1 MQILALRQTSPERV
15 TVCFADGAEVRST
28 LGVITEMMLF
38 SGKDLSEEETEKL
51 KLLSLRALTLEKAI
65 EYLSYRQMSAKE
77 LHDKLVLKG
86 VDDDTASHCVSRLL
100 DMKLLNDELY
110 AAAVARHYAGKGYGT
125 GRIRSELSR
134 RGISRELWDDAMEAL
149 PEPDDK
155 IDRFIASRL
164 SDPEDRD
171 QVRKVSA
178 ALYRRGFSWDE
189 IREALNRYT
198 S

>member
-15 TVCFADGAEVRST
+15 TVSFTDGAEIKST
-28 LGVITEMMLF
+28 LGVVTEMMLF
-38 SGKDLSEEETEKL
+38 SGKDLAEAEVEKL

-86 VDDDTASHCVSRLL
+86 SDDDTAAYCVSRLL

-110 AAAVARHYAGKGYGT
+110 AASVARHYAGKGYGA
-125 GRIRSELSR
+125 GRIRAELSR
-134 RGISRELWDDAMEAL
+134 RGIDRELWEDAMEAL

-171 QVRKVSA
+171 QVRKISA

-189 IREALNRYT
+189 IQSALKRYT